1 MIHVTKVRQAGNYV
15 LHVTFADGT
24 EGDAD
29 FSKDIENFEPFA
41 PLKDPKLFAQAHVR
55 DGTVVWSDE
64 LDVAAEHVYALAHRL
79 PEPVTGEQ
87 VRANELEVSIREL
100 RKMSGQLQEQVA
112 ESLAM
117 TQGGVSRI
125 ENGAADAKLTTLR
138 KYLGALGW
146 DLEVA
151 AVRGDKRV
159 RLRGL

>member
-1 MIHVTKVRQAGNYV
+1 MAQ
-15 LHVTFADGT
+15 
-24 EGDAD
+24 DAFPTRRD
-29 FSKDIENFEPFA
+29 VGQGLYPLYDA
-41 PLKDPKLFAQAHVR
+41 PI
-55 DGTVVWSDE
+55 
-64 LDVAAEHVYALAHRL
+64 LDVAPETFYSLAHGSPR
-79 PEPVTGEQ
+79 PETFEDTQ
-87 VRANELEVSIREL
+87 QNELEVCLREL

-146 DLEVA
+146 DLEIVA
-151 AVRGDKRV
+151 VQGDKRV